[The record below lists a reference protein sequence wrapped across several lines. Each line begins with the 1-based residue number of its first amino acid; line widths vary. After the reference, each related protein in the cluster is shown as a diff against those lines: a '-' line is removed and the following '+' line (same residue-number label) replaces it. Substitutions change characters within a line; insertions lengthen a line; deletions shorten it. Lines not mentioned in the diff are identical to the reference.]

1 MFRDRIDAGRQ
12 LSEKLMKFKE
22 EDVVVL
28 AIPRGGLPLGA
39 IVAKTL
45 EAPLDVALAKKIG
58 HPSNKEFAIGAV
70 SLDDIVLTNTMGVT
84 QGYITE
90 ETKHIREKLLK
101 RHDEYYK
108 KRLPQNVK
116 NKTVIIVDDG
126 IATGNTLLATIE
138 LVSKQRPKKI
148 IVAIPVAPNSAIKK
162 LENTWNTRNRK
173 NHLKEVGT
181 LKRPFFWMRTFI
193 LIHNIPAGR
202 ISCSIPSIHHKGI
215 RPNRIHTSIIGHEFQ
230 NGMDIF
236 LGDRFIIWEVWANSI
251 NISF

>member
-28 AIPRGGLPLGA
+28 ASPRGGLPLGA

-45 EAPLDVALAKKIG
+45 EAPLDVALTKKIG

-138 LVSKQRPKKI
+138 LVSKQHPKKI

-162 LENTWNTRNRK
+162 LENTQKIDEVICLQVPYNFQAVGQFYEDFYQVSDQEAIQILEEANTSVKTN
-173 NHLKEVGT
+173 L
-181 LKRPFFWMRTFI
+181 
-193 LIHNIPAGR
+193 
-202 ISCSIPSIHHKGI
+202 
-215 RPNRIHTSIIGHEFQ
+215 
-230 NGMDIF
+230 
-236 LGDRFIIWEVWANSI
+236 
-251 NISF
+251 

>member
-45 EAPLDVALAKKIG
+45 EAPLDVALTKKIG

-101 RHDEYYK
+101 RYDEYYK

-162 LENTWNTRNRK
+162 LENTQKIDEVICLQVPYNFQAVGQFYEDFYQVSDQEAIQILEEANTSVKTN
-173 NHLKEVGT
+173 L
-181 LKRPFFWMRTFI
+181 
-193 LIHNIPAGR
+193 
-202 ISCSIPSIHHKGI
+202 
-215 RPNRIHTSIIGHEFQ
+215 
-230 NGMDIF
+230 
-236 LGDRFIIWEVWANSI
+236 
-251 NISF
+251 

>member
-45 EAPLDVALAKKIG
+45 EAPLDVALTKKIG

-70 SLDDIVLTNTMGVT
+70 SLKDMVLTDSKGVT

-162 LENTWNTRNRK
+162 LENTQKIDEVICLQVPYNFQAVGQFYEDFYQVSDQEAIQILEEANTSVKTN
-173 NHLKEVGT
+173 L
-181 LKRPFFWMRTFI
+181 
-193 LIHNIPAGR
+193 
-202 ISCSIPSIHHKGI
+202 
-215 RPNRIHTSIIGHEFQ
+215 
-230 NGMDIF
+230 
-236 LGDRFIIWEVWANSI
+236 
-251 NISF
+251 

>member
-45 EAPLDVALAKKIG
+45 EAPLDVALTKKIG

-162 LENTWNTRNRK
+162 LENTQKIDEVICLQVPYNFQAAGQFYEDFYQVSDQEAIQILEEANTSVKTN
-173 NHLKEVGT
+173 L
-181 LKRPFFWMRTFI
+181 
-193 LIHNIPAGR
+193 
-202 ISCSIPSIHHKGI
+202 
-215 RPNRIHTSIIGHEFQ
+215 
-230 NGMDIF
+230 
-236 LGDRFIIWEVWANSI
+236 
-251 NISF
+251 

>member
-45 EAPLDVALAKKIG
+45 EAPLDVALTKKIG

-162 LENTWNTRNRK
+162 LENTQKIDEVICLQVPYSFQAVGQFYEDFYQVSDQEAIQILEEANTSVKTN
-173 NHLKEVGT
+173 L
-181 LKRPFFWMRTFI
+181 
-193 LIHNIPAGR
+193 
-202 ISCSIPSIHHKGI
+202 
-215 RPNRIHTSIIGHEFQ
+215 
-230 NGMDIF
+230 
-236 LGDRFIIWEVWANSI
+236 
-251 NISF
+251 

>member
-45 EAPLDVALAKKIG
+45 DAPLDVALTKKIG

-70 SLDDIVLTNTMGVT
+70 SLDDIVLTNAMGVT

-90 ETKHIREKLLK
+90 ETKHIRKKLLK

-138 LVSKQRPKKI
+138 LVSKQHPKKI

-162 LENTWNTRNRK
+162 LENTQKIDEVICLQVPYNFQAVGQFYEDFYQVSDQEAIQLLEEANTSAKTN
-173 NHLKEVGT
+173 L
-181 LKRPFFWMRTFI
+181 
-193 LIHNIPAGR
+193 
-202 ISCSIPSIHHKGI
+202 
-215 RPNRIHTSIIGHEFQ
+215 
-230 NGMDIF
+230 
-236 LGDRFIIWEVWANSI
+236 
-251 NISF
+251 

>member
-45 EAPLDVALAKKIG
+45 EAPLDVALTKKIG

-162 LENTWNTRNRK
+162 LENTQKIDEVICLHVPYNFQAVGQFYEDFYQVSDQEAIQLLEEANTSTKTN
-173 NHLKEVGT
+173 L
-181 LKRPFFWMRTFI
+181 
-193 LIHNIPAGR
+193 
-202 ISCSIPSIHHKGI
+202 
-215 RPNRIHTSIIGHEFQ
+215 
-230 NGMDIF
+230 
-236 LGDRFIIWEVWANSI
+236 
-251 NISF
+251 

>member
-45 EAPLDVALAKKIG
+45 EAPLDVALTKKIG

-90 ETKHIREKLLK
+90 ETKHIRKKLLK

-162 LENTWNTRNRK
+162 LENTQKIDEVICLQVPYNFQAVGQFYEDFYQVSDQEAIQLLEEANTSTKTN
-173 NHLKEVGT
+173 L
-181 LKRPFFWMRTFI
+181 
-193 LIHNIPAGR
+193 
-202 ISCSIPSIHHKGI
+202 
-215 RPNRIHTSIIGHEFQ
+215 
-230 NGMDIF
+230 
-236 LGDRFIIWEVWANSI
+236 
-251 NISF
+251 